1 MIVVTATATA
11 GVREKDDRPC
21 SAPWWWA
28 SAWVYAW
35 VYAWAPAPCVAQSLP
50 LRGMPWLVDAVR
62 RSRSQGGRVRNAGG
76 RRALVGALVVGVC
89 VGVRVGVRVGS
100 CATCA
105 PITVRQFW
113 LPSQGCTDRDHGA
126 RAQHTNAWRAAGGW
140 RGVGDKRALVG
151 TLVVGVC
158 VGVRVGV
165 CVGTCAKRGPITTA

>member
-1 MIVVTATATA
+1 M
-11 GVREKDDRPC
+11 
-21 SAPWWWA
+21 
-28 SAWVYAW
+28 
-35 VYAWAPAPCVAQSLP
+35 
-50 LRGMPWLVDAVR
+50 
-62 RSRSQGGRVRNAGG
+62 
-76 RRALVGALVVGVC
+76 VGALVVGVC
-89 VGVRVGVRVGS
+89 VGIRVGVRVGS

-165 CVGTCAKRGPITTA
+165 CVGACAMRDHHRLT